1 MEKEKHGMSNCI
13 VVHSPWNHIFEL
25 CQIGPSSTAGFVCT
39 TYYQP
44 CTQAKIIQ
52 PTLLVSNVSWEPVCK
67 HNTNIKA
74 TLPQTSRAIKAPI
87 FSVSNTCTQAVVLY
101 FHKIDFM
108 KMISVMGS
116 GGGGPVRPP
125 IHGV

>member
-1 MEKEKHGMSNCI
+1 METI
-13 VVHSPWNHIFEL
+13 NHIFEL

-52 PTLLVSNVSWEPVCK
+52 STFLVSNVSWEPVCK

-74 TLPQTSRAIKAPI
+74 TLPQTSRAIKALI

-101 FHKIDFM
+101 FHEIDFM
-108 KMISVMGS
+108 KMILSWGAGEGDPSVLQFMECNS
-116 GGGGPVRPP
+116 SLPP
-125 IHGV
+125 TQHTHNLE